1 MTPLCGNLR
10 AARAC
15 QRALDL
21 RRRSLATACRNRHM
35 NPDLNLRARRLMG
48 KRALVTGGAS
58 GIGFACA
65 RRLIAEGASV
75 VLCDMRNEALENAKS
90 QLSAG
95 AHAIACDVGSAPA
108 VEALV
113 VRAVQ
118 LLGGLDIVVT
128 CAGIVRSGPTHSVP
142 LDQWDMVIRTNL
154 TGTFLVLRHCIAHFL
169 QGGGGAIVTIGSV
182 SSVVAAG
189 RTSAYDASKGGVL
202 QLTRA
207 VAVEYADAGIRANC
221 VLPGLVRTSLAASS
235 IELHG
240 PMNVDTSKAPA
251 SRLRIPI
258 ERYADPDEI
267 AAVSAFLASDD
278 ASFMTGAAVAVDGG
292 YTAI

>member
-1 MTPLCGNLR
+1 
-10 AARAC
+10 
-15 QRALDL
+15 
-21 RRRSLATACRNRHM
+21 M
-35 NPDLNLRARRLMG
+35 NPVLNLRATRLMG

-58 GIGFACA
+58 GIGLACA
-65 RRLIAEGASV
+65 RRLAAEGASV
-75 VLCDMRNEALENAKS
+75 VICDIRSEALEKARP
-90 QLSAG
+90 QLPAG
-95 AHAIACDVGSAPA
+95 THAIACDVSSASA
-108 VEALV
+108 VEDLV

-118 LLGGLDIVVT
+118 LLGGLDTVVT

-154 TGTFLVLRHCIAHFL
+154 TGTFLVLRHCIAQFL
-169 QGGGGAIVTIGSV
+169 QGGGGAIVTTGSV

-207 VAVEYADAGIRANC
+207 VAVEYAEAGIRANC

-240 PMNVDTSKAPA
+240 PMNTDTSNAPA
-251 SRLRIPI
+251 SRLRIPV

-267 AAVSAFLASDD
+267 AAVCAFLASDD